1 MFIYLPHHWIQQSVL
16 IFIII
21 LRLFLLHLPPIHTY
35 FIEIAFKMAD
45 SIASA
50 SNSGAE
56 SIAIAA
62 RRAFEASQL
71 VDPSERD
78 VALKAIRETLQ
89 ASKDEIL
96 AANKKDM
103 EVSVLLN
110 LRQHNSDI
118 RNRLLRP
125 SLLLANFH
133 IPLFPVL
140 TWDALEN
147 SKLCFKVSLM
157 WLPFLPPLV
166 WSLSPRR
173 SVLSWSFIG

>member
-1 MFIYLPHHWIQQSVL
+1 MENFFGQARLSSTSLDSP
-16 IFIII
+16 IIKSS
-21 LRLFLLHLPPIHTY
+21 LFDSSFAFTSSSHTH
-35 FIEIAFKMAD
+35 ISWDMTSKMAD
-45 SIASA
+45 STASA

-89 ASKDEIL
+89 AAKDEIL

-103 EVSVLLN
+103 EVSVLLK
-110 LRQHNSDI
+110 LHHPSPDI
-118 RNRLLRP
+118 RNRLLRHL
-125 SLLLANFH
+125 LLLASFH
-133 IPLFPVL
+133 LLLFPVL

-147 SKLCFKVSLM
+147 SKLCFKVSPM
-157 WLPFLPPLV
+157 
-166 WSLSPRR
+166 
-173 SVLSWSFIG
+173 